1 MSIYK
6 KLFDAKKE
14 IGKISKD
21 SKNPF
26 FKSNYLSLNGLIDA
40 IEEVLNKNGLLL
52 LQPIIDNKVRS
63 MIVDSEKDGSLET
76 HYVISE
82 MTLPNITDP
91 QKLGSAITYFRRY
104 TLESL
109 LGLKADDDDGNLAT
123 KPKPVDVSPNSIE
136 RLKARLEACTTID
149 QLGKTYK
156 SFTTSEQAATSSYTK
171 ELKEKLTDKKAA

>member
-6 KLFDAKKE
+6 KLFEAKKD

-63 MIVDSEKDGSLET
+63 MIIDSEKDGSLDS

-109 LGLKADDDDGNLAT
+109 LGLKADDDDGNLAS
-123 KPKPVDVSPNSIE
+123 KPTPKKLPKLIKDSKEWNGALAKKSAIE
-136 RLKARLEACTTID
+136 TLRKYFEITIED
-149 QLGKTYK
+149 
-156 SFTTSEQAATSSYTK
+156 
-171 ELKEKLTDKKAA
+171 EKIYCEFLNK